1 MTKEEV
7 EKLIDKKKF
16 TKEIHCYHDDKLR
29 NV

>member
-7 EKLIDKKKF
+7 GKLIDKKKF